1 MMMLM
6 LLMLSLWLQPA
17 VMSELEGVVVLDA
30 DDNHITSSYDD
41 VAALPTKLVCY

>member
-1 MMMLM
+1 MLM